1 VDSLKRIWFVVF
13 FSLIVT
19 GCQANED
26 SIQQFIELAHNQ
38 ALAEVEP
45 LQQQYVFVADEFA
58 MTSARVPFVR
68 PRPELVEAG
77 QETDKACWQ
86 PDMQRVRTALEGIPL
101 GQIRMKGVIGDK
113 NMLWAIISTP
123 EGKLEKIRDGY
134 YLGPNHGK
142 VQQVS
147 PRSIEVEEV
156 LSDGMGCWLKRQITL
171 PLFSVSSAV

>member
-1 VDSLKRIWFVVF
+1 LKRICFVVF
-13 FSLIVT
+13 FTLLVT

-38 ALAEVEP
+38 AQAEVEP

-58 MTSARVPFVR
+58 MTSTRVPFVR
-68 PRPELVEAG
+68 PRTELMATG

-86 PDMQRVRTALEGIPL
+86 PDMQRVRTALESIPL

-142 VQQVS
+142 VRHVS
-147 PRSIEVEEV
+147 PRSVEVEEV
-156 LSDGMGCWLKRQITL
+156 LPDGMGCWVKRQITL
-171 PLFSVSSAV
+171 PLASVGSAV